1 MCLCIVHYG
10 GTEMTDWYIPYVIH
24 HLRWMFF
31 IPASATGTALLETPF
46 PHIRRTFATKHVKI
60 KSESTVFI
68 FCLTYQ
74 KLEESKA

>member
-1 MCLCIVHYG
+1 
-10 GTEMTDWYIPYVIH
+10 
-24 HLRWMFF
+24 MFF

-46 PHIRRTFATKHVKI
+46 PHIHRTFATKHVKI